1 MPQTRAHPRKS
12 PRQERS
18 RQTVEAILAAT
29 AHILAAKG
37 YEQASTNAIADRAG
51 VSIGSLY
58 QYFPNK
64 ESLVTAVIEQV
75 YESDK
80 ALIEASLSKHRDKSF
95 EKVVTATVDA
105 LLTAFSKNPRL
116 RKVIFYETPQ
126 TRQMDQLHGTKD
138 YVAEL
143 LGEYLERR
151 GLVHERANLKLFL
164 LVNALE
170 GALYAAVRE
179 RMDARAIKREL
190 TTLIIRYLKP
200 ANG

>member
-1 MPQTRAHPRKS
+1 M
-12 PRQERS
+12 E
-18 RQTVEAILAAT
+18 AT
-29 AHILAAKG
+29 AHILVVNG
-37 YEQASTNAIADRAG
+37 YEKASTNAIAARAG

-80 ALIEASLSKHRDKSF
+80 ALIEASLATHREKSF

-116 RKVIFYETPQ
+116 RKVIFYETPH
-126 TRQMDQLHGTKD
+126 TRQMEKLHGAKD
-138 YVAEL
+138 YVAKL

-151 GLVHERANLKLFL
+151 GLVHDRAKLKLFL

-170 GALYAAVRE
+170 GALYAAVFAG
-179 RMDARAIKREL
+179 ARKETAFDEKAVKKEL
-190 TTLIIRYLKP
+190 TTLIIRYLSP
-200 ANG
+200 AKYIS